1 MEVQD
6 ISTASGQ
13 MLSRLDLAKRLIQA
27 ISPHTGEQAL
37 MTSALG
43 AELVLPMTTDQ
54 QVWSDTVTSIRS
66 LSYGGGS
73 IALTPLETARLIYG
87 DISDL
92 HIIWLSDGEF
102 SDS

>member
-27 ISPHTGEQAL
+27 IPHTGEQAL

-43 AELVLPMTTDQ
+43 AELVLPMTTDP
-54 QVWSDTVTSIRS
+54 QVWSDTVASIRS
-66 LSYGGGS
+66 VSYGGGS
-73 IALTPLETARLIYG
+73 IALIPLETARLIYG

-92 HIIWLSDGEF
+92 HIVWLSDGEF

>member
-13 MLSRLDLAKRLIQA
+13 MLSRLDLAKQVIR
-27 ISPHTGEQAL
+27 SHPHTGERAL

-43 AELVLPMTTDQ
+43 AELILPMTRDS
-54 QVWSDTVTSIRS
+54 QVWDDTITSIRS
-66 LSYGGGS
+66 VSYGGGS

-87 DISDL
+87 DTPDL
-92 HIIWLSDGEF
+92 HIVWLSDGEF